1 MHASARH
8 VALALVLVS
17 SAGPLNAQPASVDP
31 LKLVQQGRRLNTDGK
46 QAEALAL
53 YEEALKASPDL
64 FEAHLAS
71 GIALDLMGRYEE
83 ARQHLTRAIALAPPD
98 AKVNALDAMAVSFAF
113 EGKADQGA
121 PFYQQA
127 FDLESAERPASA
139 AEQAN
144 ALGRLYLETGN
155 TKNAAR
161 WYQTGYEMSRR
172 QKDEPGSQLDLW
184 RFRWLHAQARIAVR
198 EKRVSGR
205 ERPPERGRRT
215 LVAATKSLPDQGPA
229 LAYLDGYL
237 ALYSGKPK
245 AALTALGGADQEDP
259 FVVLLQAR
267 ASERAGDKAGAQ
279 AFWRRRADVQ
289 RALAAE
295 RVCASRREEGIGV
308 GISFI
313 FCHAR
318 SLDVAENETYPDPV
332 TPSVAPALDR
342 PMRRVRPAGTRR

>member
-1 MHASARH
+1 MRFFLRH
-8 VALALVLVS
+8 TLLALAL
-17 SAGPLNAQPASVDP
+17 AAPALSLGAEQAPVDP
-31 LKLVQQGRRLNTDGK
+31 LKLVQQGRRLNTEGK
-46 QAEALAL
+46 QNDALAL
-53 YEEALKASPDL
+53 YEQALKVSPDL
-64 FEAHLAS
+64 FEGHLAS
-71 GIALDLMGRYEE
+71 GIALDLLGRYAE
-83 ARQHLTRAIALAPPD
+83 ARQHLTRAIALAPPE

-155 TKNAAR
+155 TKSAAR

-198 EKRVSGR
+198 EKRVTDANANR
-205 ERPPERGRRT
+205 NAAKA
-215 LVAATKSLPDQGPA
+215 LVAATKSLSDQGPA

-245 AALTALGGADQEDP
+245 TALAVLASADQTDP
-259 FVVLLQAR
+259 FVLMLQAR
-267 ASERAGDKAGAQ
+267 ASEKAGAAAGAK
-279 AFWRRRADVQ
+279 AFWRKVLELNGHSLQNAFARPAARK
-289 RALAAE
+289 ALA
-295 RVCASRREEGIGV
+295 
-308 GISFI
+308 
-313 FCHAR
+313 
-318 SLDVAENETYPDPV
+318 P
-332 TPSVAPALDR
+332 
-342 PMRRVRPAGTRR
+342 

>member
-1 MHASARH
+1 MRASVRRL
-8 VALALVLVS
+8 ALALALGFS
-17 SAGPLNAQPASVDP
+17 TSQLHAQPAPIDP
-31 LKLVQQGRRLNTDGK
+31 LKLVQQGRRLNTEGK

-53 YEEALKASPDL
+53 YEQALKASPDL
-64 FEAHLAS
+64 FDAHLAS
-71 GIALDLMGRYEE
+71 GIALDLMGRYAE
-83 ARQHLTRAIALAPPD
+83 AREHLTRAIALAPPD

-161 WYQTGYEMSRR
+161 WYQTGYETSRR

-198 EKRVSGR
+198 EKRITDANANR
-205 ERPPERGRRT
+205 AAAKA
-215 LVAATKSLPDQGPA
+215 LVAATKSLSDQRPA

-245 AALTALGGADQEDP
+245 PALTALAGADPEDP

-267 ASERAGDKAGAQ
+267 ASERAGDKAGARK
-279 AFWRRRADVQ
+279 FWRKVLTFNGHSLQNA
-289 RALAAE
+289 
-295 RVCASRREEGIGV
+295 
-308 GISFI
+308 F
-313 FCHAR
+313 AR
-318 SLDVAENETYPDPV
+318 PEAQQ
-332 TPSVAPALDR
+332 
-342 PMRRVRPAGTRR
+342 RVRP

>member
-1 MHASARH
+1 MHASVRH
-8 VALALVLVS
+8 VALALVLVAL
-17 SAGPLNAQPASVDP
+17 AGPLDAQPDSVDP
-31 LKLVQQGRRLNTDGK
+31 IKLVQQGRRLNGEGK

-53 YEEALKASPDL
+53 YEQALKASPDL
-64 FEAHLAS
+64 FEGHLAS

-127 FDLESAERPASA
+127 FDMESAERPASA

-198 EKRVSGR
+198 EKRITDANANR
-205 ERPPERGRRT
+205 AAAKA
-215 LVAATKSLPDQGPA
+215 LVAATKSLSDQGPA

-237 ALYSGKPK
+237 ALYSGEPK
-245 AALTALGGADQEDP
+245 AALTALAGADEQDP

-267 ASERAGDKAGAQ
+267 ASELAGDKAGA
-279 AFWRRRADVQ
+279 ATFWRKV
-289 RALAAE
+289 LTFN
-295 RVCASRREEGIGV
+295 G
-308 GISFI
+308 
-313 FCHAR
+313 H
-318 SLDVAENETYPDPV
+318 SLQNAF
-332 TPSVAPALDR
+332 A
-342 PMRRVRPAGTRR
+342 RPAARKAMAAQD

>member
-1 MHASARH
+1 MHGSVRH
-8 VALALVLVS
+8 LALAVALAFFASQLY
-17 SAGPLNAQPASVDP
+17 AQPAPVDP
-31 LKLVQQGRRLNTDGK
+31 LKLVQQGRRLNTEGK

-53 YEEALKASPDL
+53 FELALKASPDL

-71 GIALDLMGRYEE
+71 GIALDLAGRYVE

-113 EGKADQGA
+113 ESKADQGA

-144 ALGRLYLETGN
+144 ALGRLYLETGS

-198 EKRVSGR
+198 EKRITDAGANR
-205 ERPPERGRRT
+205 AAAKA
-215 LVAATKSLPDQGPA
+215 LVAATKSLSDQGPA

-245 AALTALGGADQEDP
+245 AALTALAGADQEDP

-267 ASERAGDKAGAQ
+267 ASELAGDKAGART
-279 AFWRRRADVQ
+279 FWRKVLTFNGHSLQNAFARPAARK
-289 RALAAE
+289 ALAAQ
-295 RVCASRREEGIGV
+295 
-308 GISFI
+308 
-313 FCHAR
+313 
-318 SLDVAENETYPDPV
+318 D
-332 TPSVAPALDR
+332 
-342 PMRRVRPAGTRR
+342 

>member
-1 MHASARH
+1 MRASMRPTIL
-8 VALALVLVS
+8 ALALAF
-17 SAGPLNAQPASVDP
+17 SASQLFAQPAPVDP
-31 LKLVQQGRRLNTDGK
+31 LKLVQQGRRLSTDGR
-46 QAEALAL
+46 QL
-53 YEEALKASPDL
+53 EALKLYDEALKVSPDL
-64 FEAHLAS
+64 FEAHLAA
-71 GIALDLMGRYEE
+71 GIALDLLGRYPE
-83 ARQHLTRAIALAPPD
+83 AREHLTHAIKLAPPE

-144 ALGRLYLETGN
+144 ALGRLYLETGD

-198 EKRVSGR
+198 EKRITDANANR
-205 ERPPERGRRT
+205 AAAKA
-215 LVAATKSLPDQGPA
+215 LVAATRSLSDQGPA

-245 AALTALGGADQEDP
+245 AALTSLAGADQQDP

-267 ASERAGDKAGAQ
+267 ASERASDKAGAEK
-279 AFWRRRADVQ
+279 FWRKV
-289 RALAAE
+289 LTFN
-295 RVCASRREEGIGV
+295 G
-308 GISFI
+308 
-313 FCHAR
+313 H
-318 SLDVAENETYPDPV
+318 SLQNAF
-332 TPSVAPALDR
+332 A
-342 PMRRVRPAGTRR
+342 RPAARKALGSG

>member
-1 MHASARH
+1 MRSRSHSPRVRLH
-8 VALALVLVS
+8 
-17 SAGPLNAQPASVDP
+17 AQPAPIDP
-31 LKLVQQGRRLNTDGK
+31 LKLVQQGRRLNTEGK

-53 YEEALKASPDL
+53 YEQALKASPDL

-71 GIALDLMGRYEE
+71 GIALDLMGRYAE

-198 EKRVSGR
+198 EKRITDANANR
-205 ERPPERGRRT
+205 AAAKA
-215 LVAATKSLPDQGPA
+215 LVAATKSLSDQGPA

-245 AALTALGGADQEDP
+245 AALTALAGADQEDP

-279 AFWRRRADVQ
+279 KFWRKV
-289 RALAAE
+289 LTFN
-295 RVCASRREEGIGV
+295 G
-308 GISFI
+308 
-313 FCHAR
+313 H
-318 SLDVAENETYPDPV
+318 SLQNAF
-332 TPSVAPALDR
+332 A
-342 PMRRVRPAGTRR
+342 RPAAREGASVGDCPQLRSIWESGTVSFAVRGQSPA